1 MEHYLKEI
9 EKEIP
14 IVVEEDLKGGIEGR
28 ANPAQV
34 ELQEAKQRVLNL
46 RE

>member
-14 IVVEEDLKGGIEGR
+14 IIVEEDLKGGIEGR
-28 ANPAQV
+28 ANPDQV